1 VANRR
6 RRRLL
11 WKRGTAC
18 LLLAFSLCT
27 GESIGD
33 ALNAPG
39 TDTTAARL
47 AEWGRGH
54 FLGWAVTGLEH
65 VQYAADKPAVGGVPA
80 GGIPTAAVGHRH
92 AAARAG
98 THAGV
103 AASPRHRTSVP
114 AAPTTT
120 PAPAPLAAQ
129 MHPAL
134 PREGR
139 WQTST
144 IVDGRA
150 AIREA
155 FLRPDA
161 VRTSYL
167 VGVAWLDQRLVRFVL
182 HPGTL
187 QPGGTGWSEEDQV
200 PTKGRD
206 RLLATFN
213 SGFRL
218 ADAHGG
224 YWQAGKLAGSL
235 RTGAASLVVY
245 RDGHVDV
252 GQWGRDVRL
261 SSDVVAVR
269 QNLDLLVDGGR
280 LSPEVGMSNTRAW
293 GVTVG
298 DAAYVWRSAVGIRG
312 DGSIVF
318 VAGNALS
325 VASLGRIMQDAG
337 AVRAME
343 LDINRDWT
351 SFMTYAHAPGNV
363 VTPRLLTS
371 DEHPNPYR
379 YLSPSSRD
387 FVAVY
392 RR

>member
-1 VANRR
+1 MASRLRR
-6 RRRLL
+6 RV
-11 WKRGTAC
+11 WTRGTVC
-18 LLLAFSLCT
+18 LLLALALCA

-39 TDTTAARL
+39 TDTPAARL
-47 AEWGRGH
+47 AEWGRAH
-54 FLGWAVTGLEH
+54 WLGWAVTGLEH
-65 VQYAADKPAVGGVPA
+65 VQYAAEKPAAGGSPP
-80 GGIPTAAVGHRH
+80 GGIPA
-92 AAARAG
+92 
-98 THAGV
+98 
-103 AASPRHRTSVP
+103 P
-114 AAPTTT
+114 AAGHPRAAHPAPATSTEHPRSRASLPPAPPRT

-129 MHPAL
+129 VHPAL

-144 IVDGRA
+144 LVDGRP

-167 VGVAWLDQRLVRFVL
+167 VGVAWMDQRLVKFVL
-182 HPGTL
+182 HPGL
-187 QPGGTGWSEEDQV
+187 QQPGGTGWAEADQV

-206 RLLATFN
+206 RLVATFN

-218 ADAHGG
+218 ADARGG
-224 YWQAGKLAGSL
+224 YWQSGKLAGAL

-280 LSPEVGMSNTRAW
+280 LSGQVDSSNTRAW

-298 DAAYVWRSAVGIRG
+298 NGAFVWRSAVGIRS
-312 DGSIVF
+312 DGSLVF

-351 SFMTYAHAPGNV
+351 SFMTYTHEPHGV
-363 VTPRLLTS
+363 VSPRLLTP